1 MLKYTLPEV
10 SEKDYP
16 EESMNTSY
24 PEWLYLPVSKEQAG
38 SVKVGDEVEITV
50 KGKVKSVS
58 VRENELKESGNID
71 IILKEVIMAE
81 ANEFAK
87 MADEME
93 EDN

>member
-16 EESMNTSY
+16 EEAMNTSY

-93 EDN
+93 EDD